1 MKKDINIIVGK
12 NIRIY
17 REACGYTRENFSELI
32 GVSSKFLYDC
42 ESGNVGISL
51 STFKKICEVLGIS
64 ADRLLWE
71 RSTETIDLSER
82 LSHIPPEYHHLMETL
97 IQTQLELL
105 ALATKEPQKKTR
117 H

>member
-1 MKKDINIIVGK
+1 MKKDINITVGK
-12 NIRIY
+12 NIRAY
-17 REACGYTRENFSELI
+17 REAYGYTRETFSELI

-71 RSTETIDLSER
+71 QTEGTIDLSER
-82 LSHIPPEYHHLMETL
+82 LSHIPPEYHHLIETL

-105 ALATKEPQKKTR
+105 ALATREPQTKTR